1 MLKSRGRNMTP
12 AGNHSTAP
20 NFTHD
25 SAHRPRFLDWCACR
39 LPSPDDALAAYFDDA
54 VLAAQSAGAT
64 LDHLPILDGRRHYLP
79 NLAGRND
86 RKQFYIGNVQTD
98 KDSTAWPAI
107 TFKSF
112 KRAEDGTFWKP
123 RDLAWQHYQQDR
135 GEAVPDA
142 EERREAYRAKIEA
155 AAAAAKIKA
164 AEDERNQSEGRAAA
178 AAVAVEAWEAA
189 EACEVHGYLTK
200 KGVASHGLR
209 VARRNHRAR
218 LWNDEAGHWQ
228 DVVAVRSGD
237 LLVPMSDEAG
247 QLVNVQR
254 IDASGCKRF
263 IMGGR
268 AHGCH
273 FRIEGHSG
281 RVALA
286 EGLATGATWAA
297 ATGDTVVLAFSAGA
311 LPVVASY
318 VPADLVAA
326 DNDASGTGEKA
337 AKATGL
343 PYHMPPIVGAD
354 WNDFATAHGLAAVL
368 AAVANDN
375 AQAFV
380 RPYGLQAVE
389 LKGREQTWWNK
400 LASAET
406 AEDAAAWAWAIG
418 RRLCVRVPVQMGL
431 DDLVSRLRE
440 AAPAGLMNPVT
451 LDSIRGTLA
460 RLIDWRKRRAL
471 AGVSMSAEALARHQV
486 ETVHELP
493 ELADEDYAGVLLV
506 ASPMGSG
513 KTQRIGRP
521 FADWAKHQDAR
532 FVATCHRQSLVA
544 ELANR
549 LAADHYQDTEREL
562 AWAVQAFATCLPSL
576 VKDAHA
582 QIIDEA
588 GYVFVDEIAQVL
600 RSVAAKVTVA
610 DQKTR
615 ADVFHALRDL
625 VSRAHCIIGADAGM
639 DDRVLAFLESC
650 RPGERF
656 RVIQQP
662 HTPAGMTVNFGF
674 GHDALATA
682 YGEALARLSQGERL
696 WIGCGEKSRA
706 IEAARVLGST
716 GARVLLL
723 HGDNRE
729 NAEQAEFWRDPE
741 AVSRTYDCVVH
752 TGVISSGMSIEHR
765 DGPHFDHGMFFGSG
779 ATVTPADAIQMLRR
793 VRYLKTW
800 TIAATPNNARDM
812 DNADAILAG
821 MEQAASLEGLTLKGC
836 TDFDGFVS
844 SIEADNA
851 RHRADFAAGLWWALE
866 SQHFGVQRMATVSD
880 EGMSATLK
888 AVRAEIRAEQRA
900 AILAAHDLTDD
911 EAKRLRER
919 TVRTEAEQ
927 IALLRHKI
935 RTDMGLNDLSDD
947 DLDDWDDGRGPK
959 RMDRFSAATKGLADR
974 TDHTGADLSLRR
986 FGHARALAY
995 QWLFEG
1001 FDLAAGLRINEAV
1014 ASLLIDRVIERRY
1027 LLAFLG
1033 IVPAKWARDTGADRH
1048 GDPKPFPMP
1057 AYPVREVGEILDRM
1071 GLQLKRREFRSAHTW
1086 GDSTLGDIT
1095 PSVGKTGRHLVHEL
1109 TGESWDRME
1118 ALSERRNLR
1127 RATVGVRP
1135 ADGFLRPADTRHEP
1149 APILSGIPVHSCAA
1163 TRSHRTLES
1172 GAWSRCRA

>member
-1 MLKSRGRNMTP
+1 MLKSRGRNMP
-12 AGNHSTAP
+12 ATSNHSTAP
-20 NFTHD
+20 HFTHD
-25 SAHRPRFLDWCACR
+25 SAHRPCFLDWCASR
-39 LPSPDDALAAYFDDA
+39 LPSPEDAVAAYFDDA

-135 GEAVPDA
+135 GEAVPA
-142 EERREAYRAKIEA
+142 TEERRDAYRAKIESA
-155 AAAAAKIKA
+155 VAAAKAKA
-164 AEDERNQSEGRAAA
+164 AEDERTQAEGRAAA

-189 EACEVHGYLTK
+189 EACEVHRYLSH

-237 LLVPMSDEAG
+237 LLVPALDEAG

-254 IDASGCKRF
+254 IDASGKKRF
-263 IMGGR
+263 VMGGR

-286 EGLATGATWAA
+286 EGYATGATWAA

-311 LPVVASY
+311 LHVVAGY
-318 VPADLVAA
+318 VQADLVAA

-343 PYHMPPIVGAD
+343 PFHMPPVVGAD
-354 WNDFATAHGLAAVL
+354 WNDFAAAHDLAAVL

-375 AQAFV
+375 AKAYT
-380 RPYGLQAVE
+380 RPYGLPAVE

-400 LASAET
+400 LASTET
-406 AEDAAAWAWAIG
+406 PEDAAAWAWAIG
-418 RRLCVRVPVQMGL
+418 RRLCVRVPVQMAL
-431 DDLVSRLRE
+431 DDLISQLRDT
-440 AAPAGLMNPVT
+440 APAGMMNSATVEAIK
-451 LDSIRGTLA
+451 DTLA

-471 AGVSMSAEALARHQV
+471 AGINMSAEALARHRV
-486 ETVHELP
+486 ETVPELP
-493 ELADEDYAGVLLV
+493 ELDDEDYSGVLLL

-544 ELANR
+544 ELAHR
-549 LAADHYQDTEREL
+549 LACDHYQDTDAEF

-588 GYVFVDEIAQVL
+588 GFVFIDEIAQVL

-610 DQKTR
+610 DKKTR
-615 ADVFHALRDL
+615 ADVYRALRDI
-625 VSRAHCIIGADAGM
+625 VSRAKCVIGADAGM

-662 HTPAGMTVNFGF
+662 HTPAGMSVSFGF

-741 AVSRTYDCVVH
+741 AVSRNYDCVIH

-765 DGPHFDHGMFFGSG
+765 DGAHFTHGMFFGSG
-779 ATVTPADAIQMLRR
+779 ATITPADALQMLRR

-800 TIAATPNNARDM
+800 TVAATPNNARDM

-821 MEQAASLEGLTLKGC
+821 MEQSANLEGLTLKGC
-836 TDFDGFVS
+836 TDFDGFVAG
-844 SIEADNA
+844 IEADNA
-851 RHRADFAAGLWWALE
+851 RHRADFASGLWWALE
-866 SQHFGVQRMATVSD
+866 SQCFDVQRLTTVLD
-880 EGMSATLK
+880 EDMTATLK

-927 IALLRHKI
+927 VALLRHRIKI
-935 RTDMGLNDLSDD
+935 DLGMDDLSDD
-947 DLDDWDDGRGPK
+947 DLDDWNDGRGPQQ
-959 RMDRFSAATKGLADR
+959 MDRFSAAVKGLADR

-986 FGHARALAY
+986 FGQARAMAY
-995 QWLFEG
+995 DWLFDG
-1001 FDLAAGLRINEAV
+1001 FDLAAGLRINDAV
-1014 ASLLIDRVIERRY
+1014 ARHLVDRVIERRY

-1033 IVPAKWARDTGADRH
+1033 IVPAKWARDAGTDRH
-1048 GDPKPFPMP
+1048 GDPNPFPIP
-1057 AYPVREVGEILDRM
+1057 AYPVREVGEILERM
-1071 GLQLKRREFRSAHTW
+1071 GLKLKRREFGSAPTW
-1086 GDSTLGDIT
+1086 GDATLGDIT
-1095 PSVGKTGRHLVHEL
+1095 PSGGKEGRNRVHAL
-1109 TGESWDRME
+1109 TGESWARME
-1118 ALSERRNLR
+1118 ALAERRNRR
-1127 RATVGVRP
+1127 RATVGVRA
-1135 ADGFLRPADTRHEP
+1135 ADEALRPGHARREP
-1149 APILSGIPVHSCAA
+1149 ATILPFLVGLINTAHPPPTMALTMAA
-1163 TRSHRTLES
+1163 T
-1172 GAWSRCRA
+1172 

>member
-79 NLAGRND
+79 NLAGRNE

-98 KDSTAWPAI
+98 KDGTSWPAI

-142 EERREAYRAKIEA
+142 EERRAAYRAKIEA
-155 AAAAAKIKA
+155 AAAAAAAAA
-164 AEDERNQSEGRAAA
+164 AEDERTQAEGRAAA

-189 EACEVHGYLTK
+189 EACEVHGYLSLK
-200 KGVASHGLR
+200 SVVSHGLR

-237 LLVPMSDEAG
+237 LLIPMSNEAG

-254 IDASGCKRF
+254 IDASGKKRF
-263 IMGGR
+263 VMGGR

-286 EGLATGATWAA
+286 EGYATGSTWAA

-311 LPVVASY
+311 LAVVAGY
-318 VPADLVAA
+318 VQADLVAA

-354 WNDFATAHGLAAVL
+354 WNDFAAHDLAAVL

-375 AQAFV
+375 AKAYT
-380 RPYGLQAVE
+380 RPYGLPAVE

-400 LASAET
+400 LASADTPE
-406 AEDAAAWAWAIG
+406 AAAAWAWAIG
-418 RRLCVRVPVQMGL
+418 RRLCVRVPVQMAL
-431 DDLVSRLRE
+431 DDLISQLRDT
-440 AAPAGLMNPVT
+440 APAGMMNSATVEA
-451 LDSIRGTLA
+451 IKGTLA
-460 RLIDWRKRRAL
+460 RLIDWRKRRAM
-471 AGVSMSAEALARHQV
+471 AGINMSAEALARHRV
-486 ETVHELP
+486 ETVPELP
-493 ELADEDYAGVLLV
+493 ELDDEDYSGVLLL

-513 KTQRIGRP
+513 KTQRVGRP

-544 ELANR
+544 ELAHR
-549 LAADHYQDTEREL
+549 LACDHYQDTDAEL

-588 GYVFVDEIAQVL
+588 GFVFIDEIAQVL

-610 DQKTR
+610 DQKNR
-615 ADVFHALRDL
+615 SDVYRALRDL
-625 VSRAHCIIGADAGM
+625 VSRAKCVIGADAGM

-662 HTPAGMTVNFGF
+662 HTPAGMSVSFGF

-752 TGVISSGMSIEHR
+752 TSVISSGMSIEHR
-765 DGPHFDHGMFFGSG
+765 DGAHFTHGMFFGSG
-779 ATVTPADAIQMLRR
+779 ATITPADALQMLRR

-821 MEQAASLEGLTLKGC
+821 MEQSANLEGLTLKSC
-836 TDFDGFVS
+836 TDFDGFAAG
-844 SIEADNA
+844 IEADNA
-851 RHRADFAAGLWWALE
+851 RHRADFASGLWWALE
-866 SQHFGVQRMATVSD
+866 SQCFDVQRMTTVLD
-880 EGMSATLK
+880 EDMTATLK

-927 IALLRHKI
+927 VALLRHRIK
-935 RTDMGLNDLSDD
+935 TDLGMDDLSDD
-947 DLDDWDDGRGPK
+947 DLDDWDDGRGPQQ
-959 RMDRFSAATKGLADR
+959 MDRFSAATRGLADR
-974 TDHTGADLSLRR
+974 ADHTGADLSLRR
-986 FGHARALAY
+986 FGQARALAY
-995 QWLFEG
+995 DWLFDG

-1014 ASLLIDRVIERRY
+1014 ASRLIDRVIERRY

-1033 IVPAKWARDTGADRH
+1033 IVPAKWARDTGTDRH
-1048 GDPKPFPMP
+1048 GDPKPFPIP
-1057 AYPVREVGEILDRM
+1057 AYPVREVGEILERM
-1071 GLQLKRREFRSAHTW
+1071 GLKLKRREVSSTLTW
-1086 GDSTLGDIT
+1086 GDATLGDIT
-1095 PSVGKTGRHLVHEL
+1095 PSEGKRHYANEL
-1109 TGESWDRME
+1109 TGESWARME
-1118 ALSERRNLR
+1118 ALAERRNRR

-1135 ADGFLRPADTRHEP
+1135 ADARPATTTALISLAH
-1149 APILSGIPVHSCAA
+1149 LPVHSCNAA
-1163 TRSHRTLES
+1163 QSHHTLES
-1172 GAWSRCRA
+1172 GFYDQVVEAP